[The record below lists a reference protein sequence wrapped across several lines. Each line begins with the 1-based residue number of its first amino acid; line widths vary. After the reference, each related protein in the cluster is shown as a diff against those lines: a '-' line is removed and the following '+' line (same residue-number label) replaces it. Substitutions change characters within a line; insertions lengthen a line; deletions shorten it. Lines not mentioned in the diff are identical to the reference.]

1 VAVTYAG
8 CAEPQTFLSNQ
19 FIPPHKEQHMALP
32 RSFRPG
38 LAFLLFALLA
48 VSLVGRLEG
57 QAQATTGVIRG
68 VISDSSSGA
77 PIAGATVS
85 LVNRETNAERSLTTN
100 ARGVYVATLLR
111 VGTYN
116 VTARALGFKAA
127 QRDTIALRL
136 GETVDLPLALAPQAV
151 QLQELTATAEPLIDV
166 TKSEG
171 STRLTAAAVEGLP
184 NNGRNIFN
192 YTTLTPNVALVQGP
206 DGDEISIGGQRGIH
220 NNVSVDGA
228 DFNNPFFGEQ
238 RGGQRPAFTFNLDA
252 VQDFVVVA
260 DGANAEFGRS
270 SGGFVNVITKSG
282 TNEFH
287 GSAHYFGKYDGLS
300 ADFSHT
306 FPNGSTFGF
315 QPDFRQHQFGGT
327 LGGPLVKDRAFFF
340 LSYDQQEY
348 NETKQK
354 TRLSEIDPALVAFTD
369 TAFGGVLQND
379 FGSIARTNDANA
391 LLAKFDFRLSP
402 KHNATLKYNYTR
414 SSQQNGTFDVDTWGR
429 SANAL
434 ENDHSHAVNGSLSSV
449 FSSSLSNEFR
459 FQWAR
464 EDRPRPYEG
473 PINPSTGRPFPDTD
487 IDFVGQYRIGMPFF
501 IPLHTAY
508 DYRLQVLDNVS
519 LLRGNH
525 LIKFGA
531 EWNRTGVN
539 QTFLGFANGR
549 MAFGSVNGFLN
560 YVANGNLYVECSDGS
575 SNTTGAC
582 PVGATI
588 TGPVI
593 LYLQQA
599 GVPPLSVEDA
609 GTQNII
615 QHELAVF
622 LQDSWK
628 PDRKLTL
635 NYGLRWEAQ
644 IEPSLITP
652 IDQLF
657 YAPFIGQT
665 VTNSRG
671 TFTFPGDGTIPSDY
685 SMFQP
690 RLGIAYDFKG
700 DGKQVIRA
708 NAGLYY
714 ARIPG
719 LNLASSRSTDGSRGQ
734 TLFRSSAVTNVP
746 GLGAPPNYGELL
758 PAPTTGPF
766 DPGVFV
772 FDKDFENPRTFS
784 ATVAFERELLPG
796 LAGSISYTHA
806 RTDHLT
812 RFINGN
818 DTVFGSPWLTGLAPG
833 GANGIGTLTVIQSTA
848 KSRYNGF
855 TAELRRT
862 LDPHL
867 QFQVNYTL
875 SFDKSDDDNE
885 RDPFTFRYA
894 RADSLQAEY
903 NWSDRDQ
910 RHRFNAWL
918 LAVLPGDIYLNNR
931 VSAYSA
937 QPVSETCGANNQGT
951 GQAVS
956 GLSQTGQA
964 ARICPDGHILKRNTI
979 RKDNAFFSWDIR
991 ASKPLNLGPRGT
1003 FEVIFEVFNVTN
1015 SDNFL
1020 APTGTSVY
1028 LNFDGTLHSGL
1039 GTPRQFQVGG
1049 RWLF

>member
-1 VAVTYAG
+1 
-8 CAEPQTFLSNQ
+8 
-19 FIPPHKEQHMALP
+19 MALP
-32 RSFRPG
+32 RPFRPG
-38 LAFLLFALLA
+38 LAFLLFALFM
-48 VSLVGRLEG
+48 VSVVGRLEG

-68 VISDSSSGA
+68 VISDSSTGA
-77 PIAGATVS
+77 PLAGATVS
-85 LVNRETNAERSLTTN
+85 LVNRETNAQRSLTTN
-100 ARGVYVATLLR
+100 ASGVYVATLLR

-151 QLQELTATAEPLIDV
+151 QLQEITATVEPLIDV

-171 STRLTAAAVEGLP
+171 STRLPAQVVEGLP

-270 SGGFVNVITKSG
+270 SGGFLNVLTKSG
-282 TNEFH
+282 TNQFH

-300 ADFSHT
+300 ADFNHT
-306 FPNGSTFGF
+306 FPNGTTSGF
-315 QPDFRQHQFGGT
+315 QPDFKQHQFGGT
-327 LGGPLVKDRAFFF
+327 LGGPLVRDKAFFF

-354 TRLSEIDPALVAFTD
+354 TRLSQINPALVAFTD
-369 TAFGGVLQND
+369 TAFGGVLQNE
-379 FGSIARTNDANA
+379 FGPIARTNDANA
-391 LLAKFDFRLSP
+391 LLAKFDFHLSP

-449 FSSSLSNEFR
+449 FSSSVSNEFR

-473 PINPSTGRPFPDTD
+473 AINPSTGRPFPDTD

-560 YVANGNLYVECSDGS
+560 YVANGNLYVECSDGT

-582 PVGATI
+582 PLGTTI

-609 GTQNII
+609 GTQTII

-628 PDRKLTL
+628 PNSKLTL

-665 VTNSRG
+665 VTNSAG

-700 DGKQVIRA
+700 DGKQVLRA

-734 TLFRSSAVTNVP
+734 TLFRSSSASAP
-746 GLGAPPNYGELL
+746 PPIGLGPPPNYGELL

-766 DPGVFV
+766 FPGVFV

-784 ATVAFERELLPG
+784 ATVAFERELVRG
-796 LAGSISYTHA
+796 VAGSISYTHA

-818 DTVFGSPWLTGLAPG
+818 DAVFGAPWGSGLAPG
-833 GANGIGTLTVIQSTA
+833 GINGIGTLTVIQSTA
-848 KSRYNGF
+848 KSRYNGV

-885 RDPFTFRYA
+885 RDPFTLRYA

-937 QPVSETCGANNQGT
+937 QPVSETCGSNNQGT
-951 GQAVS
+951 GVAVS

-964 ARICPDGHILKRNTI
+964 ERICPDGHILQRNTI

-991 ASKPLNLGPRGT
+991 ASKPINLGPRGT